1 MGDLSVK
8 SELNGNVTVVTISG
22 RVDSVTAA
30 TMEAELAKIVHEN
43 KKMVLDLQDVAY
55 MSSAGVR
62 AIVKILRNAQ
72 KSGGG
77 IKLARISDSVAEVL
91 QTVGMMELL
100 RSYPSVDEAVAS
112 F

>member
-1 MGDLSVK
+1 MDDLSVK
-8 SELNGNVTVVTISG
+8 SELNGNITVVTISG

-43 KKMVLDLQDVAY
+43 KRMVLDLKDVTY

-62 AIVKILRNAQ
+62 AIVEILRTAQ

-77 IKLARISDSVAEVL
+77 IKLACISDSVAEVL